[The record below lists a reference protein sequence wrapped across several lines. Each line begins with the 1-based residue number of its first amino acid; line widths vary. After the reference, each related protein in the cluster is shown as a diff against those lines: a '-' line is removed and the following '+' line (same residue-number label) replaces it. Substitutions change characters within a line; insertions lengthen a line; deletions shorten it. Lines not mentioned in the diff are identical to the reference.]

1 MHMALFEPWVQ
12 KSTVVQHDR
21 KTHRKLK
28 MLPVR
33 FVLSLDKRLG
43 LVYALFMIYSKIG
56 KLFDV

>member
-1 MHMALFEPWVQ
+1 
-12 KSTVVQHDR
+12 
-21 KTHRKLK
+21 

-33 FVLSLDKRLG
+33 FVLSLDKRLD